1 MTAAKRCFYC
11 GQAIADTPVRR
22 PAVRQPDG
30 TVLYY
35 AYQHLHA
42 LACCPPVARALLPG
56 EQRAALQPIFTT
68 HIGG

>member
-22 PAVRQPDG
+22 PAVRRPDG

-35 AYQHLHA
+35 AYQHPQA
-42 LACCPPVARALLPG
+42 PACCPPAAGALLPG
-56 EQRAALQPIFTT
+56 GPRAARQPISTT
-68 HIGG
+68 HLGG